1 MTVENPNPWAWVEE
15 HDGVPMVGA
24 YVEGTCCSGAM
35 TIADAEQ
42 MVIDLQKAIAEAKE
56 LVAKGAKS

>member
-1 MTVENPNPWAWVEE
+1 MTVEVNPNPWAWVEQGE
-15 HDGVPMVGA
+15 NGPLIGA

-42 MVIDLQKAIAEAKE
+42 MLVDLQRAIAEAKQLQGE
-56 LVAKGAKS
+56 KS